1 MRVLK
6 AVALGTLHILVCW
19 LWFFA
24 LLLSQGTMFIYGVLD
39 AWMDRLEDSQE
50 LTIPATEEVK
60 ADLHDVKVPVPDFVQ
75 DKEPSPVVP
84 LGT

>member
-6 AVALGTLHILVCW
+6 AVALGTLHILVCA

-39 AWMDRLEDSQE
+39 AWMDRLEDGQE
-50 LTIPATEEVK
+50 LTIPATKGDE
-60 ADLHDVKVPVPDFVQ
+60 
-75 DKEPSPVVP
+75 S
-84 LGT
+84 